1 MEVARIKNS
10 LNLLKKNFSEEN
22 TMAITDGDKVKI
34 DYTGTFEDGT
44 EFDSS
49 KKHGQPLEFQ
59 VGTHQIIKGFENALI
74 GMSKD
79 EEKSI
84 TLQPEEGY
92 GDINPENVKDIPR
105 DQLPKEELKIGM
117 MLVMQLPNG
126 AQMPAKIIE
135 VGETTV
141 KLDLNHPLA
150 GKILKFDFKVL
161 EVTESSL
168 PTPEE
173 QAEQQK
179 KMEEMMKKMAEAKKA
194 AQESG
199 AAGKEAE
206 HEHSESC
213 CGGEKTDSCCTEEE
227 KTKGSCCSESLE
239 EAVGDS
245 DKKEEEKTEEN
256 ASEEPIVEEAKEEE
270 AKPEENAAPEP
281 VVEEAK
287 EAETKPEESTEE
299 KKE

>member
-1 MEVARIKNS
+1 
-10 LNLLKKNFSEEN
+10 
-22 TMAITDGDKVKI
+22 MAITDGDKVKI

-84 TLQPEEGY
+84 TLQPEEAY
-92 GDINPENVKDIPR
+92 GDINPENEKEIPR
-105 DQLPKEELKIGM
+105 DQLPKEELKVGM

-126 AQMPAKIIE
+126 AQMPAKILE
-135 VGETTV
+135 VGEEKV

-150 GKILKFDFKVL
+150 GKVLKFNFKVL
-161 EVTESSL
+161 EVEEGEL

-179 KMEEMMKKMAEAKKA
+179 KMEEMMKKMAEAQKA
-194 AQESG
+194 AQEAG
-199 AAGKEAE
+199 AGAE
-206 HEHSESC
+206 VEGHSHEGC
-213 CGGEKTDSCCTEEE
+213 CGGHGHDDGSDCCTDDDKKEDD
-227 KTKGSCCSESLE
+227 CCVDDKKEDEGCGCVSESLE
-239 EAVGDS
+239 EAVGGS
-245 DKKEEEKTEEN
+245 DKEEATEEKT
-256 ASEEPIVEEAKEEE
+256 EAKEEE
-270 AKPEENAAPEP
+270 KATEEPKA
-281 VVEEAK
+281 
-287 EAETKPEESTEE
+287 EESTEE
-299 KKE
+299 KKEE